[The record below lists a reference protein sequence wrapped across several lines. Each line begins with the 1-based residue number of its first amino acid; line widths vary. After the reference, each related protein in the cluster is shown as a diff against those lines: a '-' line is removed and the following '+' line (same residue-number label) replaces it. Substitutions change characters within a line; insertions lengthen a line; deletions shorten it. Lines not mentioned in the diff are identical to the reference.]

1 MDEES
6 LHKAGK
12 ALQRLI
18 LRFKADPFAHEVA
31 YFSLFTLGEN
41 IECLREFVDVDNF
54 TLPDLSIIEGMAQA
68 DVIIDSLAMDID
80 KNVIKTTADYKGDW
94 SPIILLFSN
103 NLLLCQEILLQKSY
117 WRKMRVGKVL
127 PLYIKNRTF
136 ENSTI
141 NPSVSFV
148 EWNIDDKEFPQILNL
163 GCLIPHAQAVG
174 ESGIEILQMI
184 VI

>member
-1 MDEES
+1 
-6 LHKAGK
+6 
-12 ALQRLI
+12 
-18 LRFKADPFAHEVA
+18 
-31 YFSLFTLGEN
+31 
-41 IECLREFVDVDNF
+41 
-54 TLPDLSIIEGMAQA
+54 
-68 DVIIDSLAMDID
+68 
-80 KNVIKTTADYKGDW
+80 
-94 SPIILLFSN
+94 
-103 NLLLCQEILLQKSY
+103 
-117 WRKMRVGKVL
+117 MRVGKVL